1 MVEARS
7 SMGSNSSGGSTP
19 RSTSL
24 DAYKM
29 GQVLGQGAYG
39 RVLMATE
46 IATGQT
52 VAIKEVN

>member
-1 MVEARS
+1 MVEATP
-7 SMGSNSSGGSTP
+7 SGGSTTP

-24 DAYKM
+24 DQYKL

-39 RVLMATE
+39 RVLLATE
-46 IATGQT
+46 IATGAT